1 MAFKKKAIEKK
12 SGNRKRTIV
21 LIAVAYVLGLSCAG
35 YYYFKRPVSPP
46 VEKSSDAVKYMA
58 STEFKK
64 LSEDERKAYFKGVN
78 EKLGEDRGAFFREAS
93 SLSDDERKQ
102 LRENTG
108 SIFRAMMNERVN
120 KYFSLSKEEKTA
132 YLDKMIDEMEK
143 RRKDGPPPGA
153 APPGENKNAKANK
166 DGGPGKGP
174 GGPERIKKMIEG
186 TSSSDRAKNIQF
198 MMDMRARM
206 QERKG

>member
-1 MAFKKKAIEKK
+1 MDFKKKTVEKK

-21 LIAVAYVLGLSCAG
+21 LIAVAYVLGISCAG

-46 VEKSSDAVKYMA
+46 VENSSDAVKYMA
-58 STEFKK
+58 SAEFKK
-64 LSEDERKAYFKGVN
+64 LSADERKAYFKGVN
-78 EKLGEDRGAFFREAS
+78 EQLGEGRGAFFKEAS
-93 SLSDDERKQ
+93 SLSENERKQ

-108 SIFRAMMNERVN
+108 SIFRSMMNERVN
-120 KYFSLSKEEKTA
+120 KYFALPKEERSA

-143 RRKDGPPPGA
+143 RRKDGPPPGS
-153 APPGENKNAKANK
+153 PPGENKDGKNDRRGDK
-166 DGGPGKGP
+166 GGPSV
-174 GGPERIKKMIEG
+174 ERMKKHIEG